1 MTHKKVHENFIR
13 IFPGVAGR
21 TFQWFQNGKDSI
33 RLRIAFQDDMIFSY
47 TNPKDWRLESVET
60 WLDSNRGVAK

>member
-1 MTHKKVHENFIR
+1 MTHKKVHENFVR